1 MSETTS
7 PKVLVVEDDPAMRAL
22 LSRQLRRKGFD
33 VSEAGDAETVL
44 NQASPGTGYDL
55 VVADVHL
62 PGQSGVELARH
73 LRKGDADSRVVF
85 VTGDHDESLAREAMD
100 EGAAGYLLKPFEF
113 FELEAVVR
121 SALKP
126 VQTLM
131 RRHAMG
137 AATASQR
144 GRNVTQV
151 VDQQRAMAR
160 FQEAVVRPEK
170 VVIRNGRSMSKR
182 PAVIGWKAV
191 AAVMGSILL
200 SWLVGSAVFQSET
213 EAAANIPASTV
224 QPQSAVVQPT
234 FVPIVVEQKSSS
246 PQGR

>member
-1 MSETTS
+1 MSEATS

-22 LSRQLRRKGFD
+22 LSRQLRRKGFE

-44 NQASPGTGYDL
+44 NQASAGSGYDL

-85 VTGDHDESLAREAMD
+85 VTGDHDESLAREAMN

-126 VQTLM
+126 VQTIM

-137 AATASQR
+137 AGFGSQR

-151 VDQQRAMAR
+151 VDQQRALAR

-182 PAVIGWKAV
+182 PPVIGWKAV
-191 AAVMGSILL
+191 AAVVGSILL
-200 SWLVGSAVFQSET
+200 SWLVGSAVFESDT
-213 EAAANIPASTV
+213 EAAANIPAATV
-224 QPQSAVVQPT
+224 QPQSAGVQPM
-234 FVPIVVEQKSSS
+234 FVPIVVEQNST

>member
-1 MSETTS
+1 MSEATS

-44 NQASPGTGYDL
+44 NQPANGAGYDL

-85 VTGDHDESLAREAMD
+85 VTGDHDESLAREAMN

-126 VQTLM
+126 VQTIM

-137 AATASQR
+137 AGVASQR

-182 PAVIGWKAV
+182 PPVIGWKAV

-200 SWLVGSAVFQSET
+200 SWLVGSAVFQSDT
-213 EAAANIPASTV
+213 EAAANIPAATV
-224 QPQSAVVQPT
+224 QPSAGGQPM
-234 FVPIVVEQKSSS
+234 FVPIVVEQRSST

>member
-1 MSETTS
+1 MSEATS

-22 LSRQLRRKGFD
+22 LTRQLRRKGFD

-44 NQASPGTGYDL
+44 NQASAGSGYDL

-85 VTGDHDESLAREAMD
+85 VTGDHDESLAREAME

-126 VQTLM
+126 VQTMM
-131 RRHAMG
+131 RRHGMGVG
-137 AATASQR
+137 AAPER
-144 GRNVTQV
+144 GRNVNRV
-151 VDQQRAMAR
+151 IDQQRAVAR
-160 FQEAVVRPEK
+160 FQQAVARPEK
-170 VVIRNGRSMSKR
+170 VVIRSGRSTIKR
-182 PAVIGWKAV
+182 PPVIGWKAA
-191 AAVMGSILL
+191 AAVVASILL

-213 EAAANIPASTV
+213 EAAASIPAATV
-224 QPQSAVVQPT
+224 QPQSGVQPM
-234 FVPIVVEQKSSS
+234 FVPIVVEQKSSV
-246 PQGR
+246 PAGR